1 MAVSYAQMNKK
12 VLLIDADMRNSSM
25 KEFLQDAQWNDT
37 DGLSEYLAE
46 IADKPAKIAF
56 EKNLDIIPSGT
67 MPPNPSELLVSERWY
82 QLLQGQPEGNM
93 MPFSLISVPW
103 YRIGCTLSGTGRNH
117 ICTGHPRE
125 SDQNRGESK

>member
-82 QLLQGQPEGNM
+82 QLLQDSQKEYDAISWISRPLVSYRMHSVWHRSQPHMYWSSE
-93 MPFSLISVPW
+93 
-103 YRIGCTLSGTGRNH
+103 RI
-117 ICTGHPRE
+117 
-125 SDQNRGESK
+125 